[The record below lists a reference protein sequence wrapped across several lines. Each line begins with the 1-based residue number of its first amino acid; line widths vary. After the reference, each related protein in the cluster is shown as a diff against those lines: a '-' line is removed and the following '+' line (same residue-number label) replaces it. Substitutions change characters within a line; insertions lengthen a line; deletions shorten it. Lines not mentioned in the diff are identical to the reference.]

1 MLHAPLSPRRAIEV
15 LSATLTTTR
24 SSSSKQHITV
34 HQRPPVRQWP
44 TDTLIRL
51 SASLHLVLRRWACTD
66 QHKQPNFKAEALPCR
81 RQLGYRSPRE
91 MWSLAQS
98 PLLLRLDAM
107 GKKDTRTEQT

>member
-1 MLHAPLSPRRAIEV
+1 MLHAPLSSGRATE
-15 LSATLTTTR
+15 ATTFTTTR
-24 SSSSKQHITV
+24 SSSKQHNTV

-107 GKKDTRTEQT
+107 GKKNTRMVEQT